1 MRFCP
6 GRWIQNKSPKS
17 GFIEKIKNK
26 FSNFLVVFCY
36 CLLSVTKNQR
46 VYLYAVF
53 VLLQIRLSLPS
64 HRHTCKK
71 RSRKLNQK
79 IKLKKSATK
88 HTNTNQ
94 RNSQNFEIVRAL
106 LNILYRS
113 FNVNKNNLS
122 WFFKINCLDILLKDF
137 FFTLKILGF

>member
-1 MRFCP
+1 MLLF
-6 GRWIQNKSPKS
+6 IISNKKS
-17 GFIEKIKNK
+17 TRLPIRCICFTPNTIE
-26 FSNFLVVFCY
+26 S
-36 CLLSVTKNQR
+36 TKS
-46 VYLYAVF
+46 LEKS
-53 VLLQIRLSLPS
+53 RLSLPS